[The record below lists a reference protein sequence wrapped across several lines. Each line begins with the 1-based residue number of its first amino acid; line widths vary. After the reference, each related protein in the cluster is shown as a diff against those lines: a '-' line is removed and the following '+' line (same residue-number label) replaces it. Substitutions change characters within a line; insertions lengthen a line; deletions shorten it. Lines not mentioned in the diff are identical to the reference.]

1 MQRNKERRFYTPQF
15 SGPLSGTVRR
25 YSWALGLPMT
35 KAMFNLVS
43 ALPAIMDPEEV
54 CLACKD
60 KDFCKA
66 CFFGRSYT
74 EEEKAELLSRI
85 VSA

>member
-15 SGPLSGTVRR
+15 SGPASGTVRR
-25 YSWALGLPMT
+25 YAWSLKKPMT
-35 KAMFNLVS
+35 QVMRNLVA
-43 ALPAIMDPEEV
+43 ALPAIVDPEEV
-54 CLACKD
+54 CLACQD
-60 KDFCKA
+60 KSFCSA